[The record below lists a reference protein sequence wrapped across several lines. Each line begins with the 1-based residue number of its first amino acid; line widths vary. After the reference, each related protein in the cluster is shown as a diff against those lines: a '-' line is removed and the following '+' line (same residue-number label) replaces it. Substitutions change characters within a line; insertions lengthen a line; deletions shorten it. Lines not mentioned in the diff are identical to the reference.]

1 MPIVDNERPV
11 FHNIIEETGQPLEET
26 ALSCQLALRNHF
38 PGSQSVLESSTL
50 WRLFFTMALTLT
62 GTCTCKRLQYTVKLD
77 SADSARTSLC
87 HCSSCKKAFGTNYGL
102 TSKVR
107 IRLPLGHVATG
118 THSRLTVLPEPRSQL
133 RASNTAKES
142 QSCTSRRMAWS
153 GSSVAIAAHSRVNT
167 GYGSLSSLLSQLPM
181 PRNID

>member
-1 MPIVDNERPV
+1 MPIVDNERPM

-26 ALSCQLALRNHF
+26 ALSRQLALRKHF
-38 PGSQSVLESSTL
+38 AGSQSVLKSPTL

-62 GTCTCKRLQYTVKLD
+62 GTCTCKKLQYTVKLD

-107 IRLPLGHVATG
+107 IRPALGHVATG
-118 THSRLTVLPEPRSQL
+118 THSRLTVFSGLGPNRELRIQPRRAKAVQAGEWRGQGVLRQL
-133 RASNTAKES
+133 RLIH
-142 QSCTSRRMAWS
+142 
-153 GSSVAIAAHSRVNT
+153 V
-167 GYGSLSSLLSQLPM
+167 
-181 PRNID
+181 